1 MINKCR
7 AFADE
12 KKRYEVIG
20 SHYYL
25 LIDHYFR
32 TIYFEIV
39 YGSNTRQSYIIK
51 LFQIFN
57 FFSVFFFFRF
67 FPSIFFSVNFF
78 FRQFFFLSVGW
89 VRRQLRSYEK
99 KVTNHRN
106 GSDYS

>member
-20 SHYYL
+20 LHYYL

-67 FPSIFFSVNFF
+67 VPSIFFSVNFF
-78 FRQFFFLSVGW
+78 FC
-89 VRRQLRSYEK
+89 QLDGSAGSYEVTK
-99 KVTNHRN
+99 KKSQIIGMDRITLEFK
-106 GSDYS
+106 